1 MVPILFLFVLLF
13 LKKMIACGQKS
24 STQLTRLTR
33 AETSLSNA
41 GRPSEEILMCL
52 AFIISFPLPRSMA
65 PWFQSGERHWWQTV
79 HGPIKIHPWISR
91 VTCFQHFSAIPSGEG
106 FLFINCISGKLA
118 VRLMN
123 CFISDD
129 DISIAGKCQIGDF
142 KLPFNENVY
151 VSCCLAPQASFW
163 LVFTP
168 WFFLDYEGRHDLIPV
183 HCMYSL
189 KEQDRLPRRIKQ

>member
-1 MVPILFLFVLLF
+1 MVKNLLHNSP
-13 LKKMIACGQKS
+13 GPS
-24 STQLTRLTR
+24 
-33 AETSLSNA
+33 SLSNA

-65 PWFQSGERHWWQTV
+65 PWSQSGERHWWHIV
-79 HGPIKIHPWISR
+79 HGPIYPPMNFEGN
-91 VTCFQHFSAIPSGEG
+91 VFSAIPSGEG

-129 DISIAGKCQIGDF
+129 DISIARKCQIGDF
-142 KLPFNENVY
+142 KLSFNENVY

-163 LVFTP
+163 LVFTT
-168 WFFLDYEGRHDLIPV
+168 WFFA
-183 HCMYSL
+183 
-189 KEQDRLPRRIKQ
+189 RLWR